1 MLKYNFVDSFFY
13 YPFHIVFSFLHLPHQ
28 FFRMR
33 KILLCFYFILFQGAI
48 LFAADNYPAG
58 ARSLALANSS
68 VTNIDCWSAFHNQA
82 ALAWITRMEVGASYD
97 NRFTIANLSTE
108 SFAFALPLKAGTFA
122 VSGNV
127 FGYSQYNEK
136 KAGLAFAKKLGEKF
150 SAGVQLNY
158 LNTFINDDYYGSHN
172 AFAVE
177 VGLLAEP
184 IKNFKIGLHIYNLSR
199 AKLAEYADEKI
210 PTIFRLGASYRFSDK
225 LLWSIE
231 EEKDIDQKASFKS
244 GLEYQIAEPFFLRG
258 GLSTNSTLVS
268 FGFGLKF
275 NTLMIDFASTYH
287 QVLGFSPAISLNYQ
301 FGKEKKQ

>member
-1 MLKYNFVDSFFY
+1 
-13 YPFHIVFSFLHLPHQ
+13 
-28 FFRMR
+28 MR
-33 KILLCFYFILFQGAI
+33 KILLCIYCVFFPAAI

-58 ARSLALANSS
+58 ARSLGMANSS
-68 VTNIDCWSAFHNQA
+68 VTNIDCWGAFHNQA
-82 ALAWITRMEVGASYD
+82 SLAWLDKMALGASYD
-97 NRFTIANLSTE
+97 NRFSIANLSTE

-127 FGYSQYNEK
+127 YGYNQYNEK
-136 KAGLAFAKKLGEKF
+136 KAGLAFAKKLGERF
-150 SAGVQLNY
+150 SAGVQLDY
-158 LNTFINDDYYGSHN
+158 LNTFINDDYYGSHS

-177 VGLLAEP
+177 AGLLAEP

-210 PTIFRLGASYRFSDK
+210 PTIFRFGASYKFSDK

-244 GLEYQIAEPFFLRG
+244 GLEYQIAEPLYLRG
-258 GLSTNSTLVS
+258 GISTNPTLVS

-275 NTLMIDFASTYH
+275 DGLMIDFASTYH
-287 QVLGFSPAISLNYQ
+287 QVLGFSPAISILYQ
-301 FGKEKKQ
+301 FGKEKKK

>member
-13 YPFHIVFSFLHLPHQ
+13 YPFHIGFSFLHLPHQ

-127 FGYSQYNEK
+127 FGYSQYNETRVEFVLRPPRRK
-136 KAGLAFAKKLGEKF
+136 NGSAIWYSNPDLKEAFWSMSF
-150 SAGVQLNY
+150 S
-158 LNTFINDDYYGSHN
+158 SSM
-172 AFAVE
+172 
-177 VGLLAEP
+177 
-184 IKNFKIGLHIYNLSR
+184 LHKSLSENL
-199 AKLAEYADEKI
+199 
-210 PTIFRLGASYRFSDK
+210 
-225 LLWSIE
+225 
-231 EEKDIDQKASFKS
+231 
-244 GLEYQIAEPFFLRG
+244 
-258 GLSTNSTLVS
+258 
-268 FGFGLKF
+268 
-275 NTLMIDFASTYH
+275 
-287 QVLGFSPAISLNYQ
+287 
-301 FGKEKKQ
+301 